1 MKRHTRSLITAP
13 VPAFAMRLLVGEM
26 ASELLL
32 QGQRVIPAALEQA
45 GFDFSYP
52 DIDSA
57 LDDIL
62 GV

>member
-1 MKRHTRSLITAP
+1 M
-13 VPAFAMRLLVGEM
+13 PAFAMRLLVGEM
-26 ASELLL
+26 AGELLL

-45 GFDFSYP
+45 GFAFSYP
-52 DIDSA
+52 EIDSA